1 MNKLTKKQLLVGALI
16 LLFAI
21 NLAAL
26 GTIIYQN
33 YQSNQSIQPARQFSP
48 RNMPGSPGRGNP
60 GSSVGSMEP
69 GANQGMGRRFEQF
82 VRERLELDSQQF
94 RQYQELLEKSRKE
107 QRIIAMK
114 LSEKRNQMMQ
124 EIARDKPDQQ
134 KLNDLASDI
143 GGLHTQLKHN
153 TINHFKELKSI
164 CRPDQLKALQ
174 QLMMNMTH
182 RGHHQPRHNRPQ
194 GRRPTDRN

>member
-82 VRERLELDSQQF
+82 VRERL
-94 RQYQELLEKSRKE
+94 
-107 QRIIAMK
+107 
-114 LSEKRNQMMQ
+114 
-124 EIARDKPDQQ
+124 
-134 KLNDLASDI
+134 
-143 GGLHTQLKHN
+143 
-153 TINHFKELKSI
+153 
-164 CRPDQLKALQ
+164 
-174 QLMMNMTH
+174 
-182 RGHHQPRHNRPQ
+182 
-194 GRRPTDRN
+194 